1 MSINLVDEKESSG
14 LKARAAGARRR
25 QTTPAEN
32 VGAPTFGVRRL
43 PANSPSTEC
52 SDDGGLAAVPDT
64 QKPRASS
71 RAPKFA
77 GSAEPRLSAGRHFE
91 VRRLASA
98 FAIAR
103 NAALRPVC
111 AAPCRTLPP
120 RSPPQIGGHAPHRRR
135 VSSRTP
141 RPMRRHF
148 SSALPLFLPKK
159 SSPSLRHS
167 PACGN

>member
-1 MSINLVDEKESSG
+1 MSINLVDEKESAG
-14 LKARAAGARRR
+14 LKARAAGARRQ
-25 QTTPAEN
+25 QTTQAEN

-52 SDDGGLAAVPDT
+52 SDDGSLPAVPDT

-120 RSPPQIGGHAPHRRR
+120 RSPPQIGSHAPHRSESKLSRSKADAPTFFLR
-135 VSSRTP
+135 SAPLSSKKVVP
-141 RPMRRHF
+141 VIAPF
-148 SSALPLFLPKK
+148 SRLW
-159 SSPSLRHS
+159 
-167 PACGN
+167 